1 MNNPRSLP
9 REHKGRVGD
18 KCVNDW
24 SIRRP
29 KRERLAV
36 CRRKEVN
43 ILSCRNRRCRFHGY
57 SKKNSRS
64 LRCVRM
70 NQRTI
75 VLFLSLPRS
84 EGWPNHGRTF
94 SIYLYPLSFWL
105 TLPQR
110 VLSTTWCCPTS
121 GSRRIAMGVEQCL
134 QHLATSQKWYTWTA
148 ISLLLRKVF
157 NKYGAVVFR
166 LSFSVDNAATFFPK
180 LAGIP
185 PYMSRE

>member
-70 NQRTI
+70 NASKEQLFCSLAFLAPRVGQTMGVLSPFISILCHSDWLFHRESCPRLDVVQRQA
-75 VLFLSLPRS
+75 VGELRWVSNS
-84 EGWPNHGRTF
+84 AF
-94 SIYLYPLSFWL
+94 SISP
-105 TLPQR
+105 P
-110 VLSTTWCCPTS
+110 VKS
-121 GSRRIAMGVEQCL
+121 G
-134 QHLATSQKWYTWTA
+134 TWTA

-157 NKYGAVVFR
+157 NKYGAVVYIFLR
-166 LSFSVDNAATFFPK
+166 W
-180 LAGIP
+180 
-185 PYMSRE
+185 